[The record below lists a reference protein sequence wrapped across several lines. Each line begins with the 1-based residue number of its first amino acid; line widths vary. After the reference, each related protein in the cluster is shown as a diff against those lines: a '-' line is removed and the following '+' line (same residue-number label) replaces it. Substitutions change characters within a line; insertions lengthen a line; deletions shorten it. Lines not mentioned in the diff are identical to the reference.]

1 MRIMKNAYKLKS
13 SEELKKVFIQHDLSK
28 EDRER
33 EYQLRKDA
41 KKMQEELN
49 DENSRFLVRGPI
61 WDRKIVK
68 VKKIM

>member
-1 MRIMKNAYKLKS
+1 M
-13 SEELKKVFIQHDLSK
+13 KKVFIQYDLSR

-41 KKMQEELN
+41 KKKQEELN
-49 DENSRFLVRGPI
+49 DENFQFLIRGPI